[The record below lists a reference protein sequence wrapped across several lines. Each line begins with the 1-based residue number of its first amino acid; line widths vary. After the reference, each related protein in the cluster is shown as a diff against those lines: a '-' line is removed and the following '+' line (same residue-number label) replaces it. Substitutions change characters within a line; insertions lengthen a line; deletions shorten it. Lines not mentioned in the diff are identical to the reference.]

1 MIRSIGALG
10 AGAAI
15 LAVVAVA
22 PAAAATPREFHFAG
36 VVDPATV
43 TPAGFTIRADAG
55 SNGPALRVVLRS
67 GRTVGLR
74 TDGNTQYLTRTGQA
88 LGASSQADF
97 ATSVAAN
104 AGNRVDTR
112 VRVFIR
118 TAKYRWSKK
127 FRTSG
132 GVDPKLVLSTAAYRV
147 VDITNASSPKGLV
160 PYTVRGT
167 CTAVTESTVSLRV
180 DSGNERGMRSVLRAA
195 AADGTL
201 NTVQTFRWGSGTQFL
216 RWVGGRLVPD
226 GAQAALGAACSPGST
241 SRIGVHVWAAPNL
254 AVTAFNT
261 SAAAPTPATTVSV
274 AEPAEKG

>member
-15 LAVVAVA
+15 LATVAVA

-43 TPAGFTIRADAG
+43 TPAGFTLRADAG
-55 SNGPALRVVLRS
+55 SNGPALRVVLRR
-67 GRTVGLR
+67 GRTVGLV
-74 TDGNTQYLTRTGQA
+74 TDGRTQYLTRTGQV
-88 LGASSQADF
+88 LGASSQSDF
-97 ATSVAAN
+97 ATAVAAN

-118 TAKYRWSKK
+118 TPKYRWSKT
-127 FRTSG
+127 FRRTG
-132 GVDPKLVLSTAAYRV
+132 GVNPKLVLSTPAYRV
-147 VDITNASSPKGLV
+147 VDITNAAGPKGLV
-160 PYTVRGT
+160 PYTLRGT
-167 CTAVTESTVSLRV
+167 CTAVTESTVSVKV

-201 NTVQTFRWGSGTQFL
+201 TTVQTFRWGSGTQFL

-226 GAQAALGAACSPGST
+226 GAQAALGAACVPGST
-241 SRIGVHVWAAPNL
+241 SRIAVNVFAAPNL
-254 AVTAFNT
+254 SVTAFNA